1 MTATQPNTQA
11 GEQRPGLRV
20 LYMSGYAENLVRKGV
35 LGKMSR
41 FCGSR
46 SRPTNSSAKF
56 AKYCATAAEGDRRRQ
71 SPSAPLPRRPCGGR
85 MPPPSPRSTA

>member
-35 LGKMSR
+35 LGKNVPFLRKPFTPNELVRKVREVLRHS
-41 FCGSR
+41 G
-46 SRPTNSSAKF
+46 
-56 AKYCATAAEGDRRRQ
+56 
-71 SPSAPLPRRPCGGR
+71 GGR
-85 MPPPSPRSTA
+85 SPPAEP